1 MSTAKEQVR
10 GILEELPDDTT
21 LEDIQY
27 HLYVREKVEHGLKDV
42 EEGRLINQDEA
53 EKRMSRWLGK

>member
-1 MSTAKEQVR
+1 MGTAKEQVQE
-10 GILEELPDDTT
+10 ILKELPDDTT

-42 EEGRLINQDEA
+42 EEGRTMDQDKA
-53 EKRMSRWLGK
+53 EQRMSKWLGK